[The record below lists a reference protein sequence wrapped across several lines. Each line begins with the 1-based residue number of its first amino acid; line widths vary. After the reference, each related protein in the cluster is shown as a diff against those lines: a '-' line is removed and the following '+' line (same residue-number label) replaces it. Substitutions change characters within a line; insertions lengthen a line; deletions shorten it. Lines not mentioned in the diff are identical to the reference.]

1 MGVLFSGRSSFAW
14 FASVLLC
21 SATVSCSSPDE
32 QVREHA
38 YGEIVPGVADARS
51 ASAFLGWEP
60 GPVEVPPVTV
70 AWFNDDTR
78 YPEKTASLRAA
89 TELVNDELGGV
100 SGRRLEVS
108 ECTEPAEFVACAS
121 ETLPGA
127 VLAMVGYGASS
138 EVLDALSGV
147 PLVMV
152 EPSGSENYRRP
163 YAVTFS
169 LTRAGVLRAAARWLA
184 SRYDTQGGGEV
195 LVLVPVGGGGEAETF
210 ASGLAATH
218 KAKVVE
224 VDDGRIPDVVAEQ
237 VSALLEQE
245 SPDVI
250 VTVLGPAGCV
260 GLAAA
265 LDDRT
270 GDQPLVVTSGQCA
283 ARSVYEELGDW
294 TKGWVHVAGG
304 VDLVNYDEDEEAA
317 LYRDRFRRFAGP
329 EADSTASTALVF
341 SAVLDT
347 TRILG
352 RTVGT
357 GRADVLAALT
367 GYAGPLFAAAGPAR
381 CGIDPGHPVLCLHSA
396 RLFRYEGRHCEPVVA
411 QAPGRADTLVESCV
425 NRWTNVTGT
434 GVLDVL
440 EPR

>member
-1 MGVLFSGRSSFAW
+1 MGFFSGRSSFVW
-14 FASVLLC
+14 FASALLC
-21 SATVSCSSPDE
+21 GVTVSCSSPDE

-38 YGEIVPGVADARS
+38 YGEIVPGAADARS

-60 GPVEVPPVTV
+60 GPAGGPPVTL

-89 TELVNDELGGV
+89 TKLVNDELGGV
-100 SGRRLEVS
+100 SGRRLEIN
-108 ECTEPAEFVACAS
+108 ECTAPTEFVACAS
-121 ETLPGA
+121 ETLSGA

-138 EVLDALSGV
+138 EVLDVLSGV

-152 EPSGSENYRRP
+152 EPSGPENYRRP
-163 YAVTFS
+163 YTVTFS
-169 LTRAGVLRAAARWLA
+169 LTRAGVVRAAASWLTG
-184 SRYDTQGGGEV
+184 RYDAPEGGEV
-195 LVLVPVGGGGEAETF
+195 LVLVPAGGGREAQTF
-210 ASGLAATH
+210 ASGLARTR
-218 KAKVVE
+218 KVKVIE
-224 VDDGRIPDVVAEQ
+224 VDDGRGSDAVTEQ
-237 VSALLEQE
+237 VSGLLEQE

-329 EADSTASTALVF
+329 GADSTASTALVF

-357 GRADVLAALT
+357 ERADVLAALT
-367 GYAGPLFAAAGPAR
+367 GYEGPLFAAAGPAR
-381 CGIDPGHPVLCLHSA
+381 CGTDPEHPVLCLHSA
-396 RLFRYEGRHCEPVVA
+396 RLFRYEGRHCEPVVVR
-411 QAPGRADTLVESCV
+411 APSREDTLVESCV
-425 NRWTNVTGT
+425 NEWTNVTGT
-434 GVLDVL
+434 GVLDIR